1 MRLTIAELEHS
12 YIIYSKG
19 FYLEFHKDTKQ
30 VEGPSHA
37 DNLNDAIRDNV
48 VIGKMKASSKEA
60 KEMLKELAT
69 QLRNTLG
76 NDLDSSNSWDELIT
90 YLVSNF

>member
-1 MRLTIAELEHS
+1 MRLTIVELEHS

-19 FYLEFHKDTKQ
+19 FWLDFHKDTKQ

-60 KEMLKELAT
+60 KEMLKELAAE
-69 QLRNTLG
+69 LRNTFC
-76 NDLDSSNSWDELIT
+76 NDLDRSNPWDEIIE